1 MVIDMH
7 VHPGFF
13 QDICGDRDKTEMR
26 RRRYGLYKTSPY
38 PLEHTLAVMNHAG
51 IDKSVLLPLD
61 LTTITGETIIS
72 NDEVRALVSL
82 APDRFIGFASVDPH
96 REDALSE
103 LVRCFETL
111 GLSGLKLNP
120 SSQKFYP
127 GDAMMAPIYELCIK
141 YDKPILFHSGLSWEP
156 NAPAKYARPLEFE
169 DVALEYP
176 GLRICLAHFGWPW
189 IEETIMLLIKYPN
202 VFTDTSLLYLDSPK
216 DFYEQLFKKNMG
228 PLWIDRNFAD
238 KVLFG
243 SNTPRFR
250 PVRLR
255 EGLEKIGLKP
265 RTLEKILGLN
275 AMNFLKLEA

>member
-1 MVIDMH
+1 
-7 VHPGFF
+7 
-13 QDICGDRDKTEMR
+13 MR
-26 RRRYGLYKTSPY
+26 RQRYGLYKTSPC
-38 PLEHTLAVMNHAG
+38 PLEHTLAVMDHAG

-61 LTTITGETIIS
+61 LTTITGEVVIS
-72 NDEVRALVSL
+72 NDEVRTLVSL
-82 APDRFIGFASVDPH
+82 APDRFVGFASVDPH
-96 REDALSE
+96 RKDAAVE
-103 LVRCFETL
+103 LVRCFEDL

-120 SSQKFYP
+120 SSQRFHP
-127 GDAMMAPIYELCIK
+127 GDAIMAPIYELCVK

-176 GLRICLAHFGWPW
+176 ELRICLAHFGWPW
-189 IEETIMLLIKYPN
+189 IEETVMLLIKYPN

-228 PLWIDRNFAD
+228 PLWVDRNFAD

-243 SNTPRFR
+243 SNAPRFR

-255 EGLEKIGLKP
+255 EGLEKVGFKP

-275 AMNFLKLEA
+275 AVHFLKLEA